1 MMKDLVKHVANDTGL
16 SNNKTKVA
24 LGIVLNATDRQGA
37 PIAELIFTKVPGA
50 RTMAA
55 RSGATTGAATGLIAR
70 MIERTPGGRSEV
82 AFQMIRDLQCAGL
95 GHTEISALLP
105 SVAGFAKANLGF
117 ASEGHLGDF
126 LCACEASCS
135 FLLRADRWI
144 FMMANRPIF

>member
-1 MMKDLVKHVANDTGL
+1 MELAFVVEGSPSVGIPAATTSPTNIAGTAAATG
-16 SNNKTKVA
+16 TA
-24 LGIVLNATDRQGA
+24 
-37 PIAELIFTKVPGA
+37 
-50 RTMAA
+50 
-55 RSGATTGAATGLIAR
+55 ATTGAATGLIAR

-126 LCACEASCS
+126 LCASEA
-135 FLLRADRWI
+135 LEAVD
-144 FMMANRPIF
+144 AA